1 MIDNEFA
8 MFFYLLPI
16 NKFLQIGQKNDTF
29 VVTLPIEKLGNCW
42 QVLVLNIED
51 VVMKKTFSFL
61 SRDEIDSEGIIFS
74 KF

>member
-61 SRDEIDSEGIIFS
+61 LRDEIVSEGIFFL